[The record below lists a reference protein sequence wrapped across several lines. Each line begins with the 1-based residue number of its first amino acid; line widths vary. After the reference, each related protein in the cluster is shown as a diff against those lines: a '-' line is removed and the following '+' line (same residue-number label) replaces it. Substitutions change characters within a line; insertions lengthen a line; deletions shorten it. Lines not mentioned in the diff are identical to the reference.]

1 MTSNYE
7 TDTDLENK
15 NSSLTLIVELVGSDK
30 RVLDV
35 ATSTE
40 QVAKVLGERGCKV
53 TRIEVDPETARQV
66 EEYCE
71 TVIIGDVESLD
82 LGNELDDEH
91 FDVIVLGDVLEHLK
105 DPLQTLRR
113 LKPFLRAAGYVVAS
127 VRNIAHGSVRLA
139 LIQGKFHHPSL
150 GLVDDMHLRFFT
162 RDSAEQLFKDAGFLI
177 TELKSTTRAIFDTE
191 KDSKQIPDEVLR
203 LVQGDPEASTYQFVL
218 TAHRYGEVGTLAKRV
233 WLLSEQLAE
242 RDRTIYELN
251 RRLRNFE
258 ELQHILDRRTKQLA
272 EKEREVAMLAQEVAE
287 RNDRIARLTQ
297 FGREGT

>member
-40 QVAKVLGERGCKV
+40 QVAKLLGERGCKV

-71 TVIIGDVESLD
+71 TVIIGDVENLD

-127 VRNIAHGSVRLA
+127 VRNMAHGSVRLA

-150 GLVDDMHLRFFT
+150 GLVDDMQLRFFT

-191 KDSKQIPDEVLR
+191 DSKQIPDEVLR

-218 TAHRYGEVGTLAKRV
+218 TAHRHGEVGTLAKRV
-233 WLLSEQLAE
+233 WLLSEQLAK

-251 RRLRNFE
+251 RMLRNFE

>member
-40 QVAKVLGERGCKV
+40 QVAKLLGERGCKV
-53 TRIEVDPETARQV
+53 TRIEVDLETARQV

-91 FDVIVLGDVLEHLK
+91 FDVIILGDVLEHLK

-113 LKPFLRAAGYVVAS
+113 LNPFLRAAGYVVAS
-127 VRNIAHGSVRLA
+127 VRNMAHGSVRLA
-139 LIQGKFHHPSL
+139 LMQGKLHHPSL
-150 GLVDDMHLRFFT
+150 GLVDDLHLRFFT
-162 RDSAEQLFKDAGFLI
+162 RESAEQLFKDAGFLI

-191 KDSKQIPDEVLR
+191 DSKQIPDEVLR

-218 TAHRYGEVGTLAKRV
+218 TAHRHGEVGTLAKRV
-233 WLLSEQLAE
+233 WLLSEQLAK

-251 RRLRNFE
+251 RMLRNFE

-287 RNDRIARLTQ
+287 RNDRIAKLTQ
-297 FGREGT
+297 FGGEGT

>member
-1 MTSNYE
+1 MTSKYE
-7 TDTDLENK
+7 TDIDLENK
-15 NSSLTLIVELVGSDK
+15 NSSHAMIVELVGSDK

-40 QVAKVLGERGCKV
+40 QVAKDLGERGCKV

-71 TVIIGDVESLD
+71 TVIIGDVENLD

-91 FDVIVLGDVLEHLK
+91 FDVIVLGDELEHLK

-113 LKPFLRAAGYVVAS
+113 LKPCLRAAGYVVAS
-127 VRNIAHGSVRLA
+127 VRNMAHGSVRLA

-162 RDSAEQLFKDAGFLI
+162 RESAEQLCKDAGFLI

-191 KDSKQIPDEVLR
+191 KDRKQIPDEVLR

-233 WLLSEQLAE
+233 SLLSEQLAE

-258 ELQHILDRRTKQLA
+258 ELQHILDSRTKQLA

>member
-1 MTSNYE
+1 MTSKYE
-7 TDTDLENK
+7 TDIDLENK
-15 NSSLTLIVELVGSDK
+15 NSSHTLIVELVGSDK

-40 QVAKVLGERGCKV
+40 QVAKDLGERGCKV
-53 TRIEVDPETARQV
+53 TRIEVDLETARQV
-66 EEYCE
+66 EEHCE

-82 LGNELDDEH
+82 LDNELDEEY

-127 VRNIAHGSVRLA
+127 VRNMAHGSVRLA
-139 LIQGKFHHPSL
+139 LMQGKFHHPSL
-150 GLVDDMHLRFFT
+150 DLVDDMHLRIFT
-162 RDSAEQLFKDAGFLI
+162 RESADQLFKDAGFLI

-191 KDSKQIPDEVLR
+191 KDRKQIPDEVLR
-203 LVQGDPEASTYQFVL
+203 RVQGDPEASTYQFVF
-218 TAHRYGEVGTLAKRV
+218 TAHRSGEVGTLAKRV
-233 WLLSEQLAE
+233 SLLSEQLAE

-251 RRLRNFE
+251 RKLRNFE
-258 ELQHILDRRTKQLA
+258 ELQHILDRRTKRLA
-272 EKEREVAMLAQEVAE
+272 DKEREVAMLAQEVAE
-287 RNDRIARLTQ
+287 RNDRIARLIQ

>member
-1 MTSNYE
+1 MTSKYE
-7 TDTDLENK
+7 TDIDLENK
-15 NSSLTLIVELVGSDK
+15 NSSHTLIVELVGSDK

-40 QVAKVLGERGCKV
+40 QVAKDLGERGCKV
-53 TRIEVDPETARQV
+53 TRIEVDLETARQV

-71 TVIIGDVESLD
+71 SVIIGDVESLD
-82 LGNELDDEH
+82 LGNELDEEH

-127 VRNIAHGSVRLA
+127 VRNMAHGSVRLA
-139 LIQGKFHHPSL
+139 LMQGKFHHPSL
-150 GLVDDMHLRFFT
+150 GLVDDMHLRIFT
-162 RDSAEQLFKDAGFLI
+162 RESADQLFKDAGFLI

-191 KDSKQIPDEVLR
+191 KDRKQIPDEVLR
-203 LVQGDPEASTYQFVL
+203 RVQGDPEASTYQFVL

-233 WLLSEQLAE
+233 SLLSEQLAE

-251 RRLRNFE
+251 RKLRNFE
-258 ELQHILDRRTKQLA
+258 ELQHMLDRRTKRLA
-272 EKEREVAMLAQEVAE
+272 DKEREVAMLAQEVAE
-287 RNDRIARLTQ
+287 RNDRIARLIQ

>member
-40 QVAKVLGERGCKV
+40 QVAKLLGERGCKV
-53 TRIEVDPETARQV
+53 TRIEVDPETTRQV

-71 TVIIGDVESLD
+71 TIIIGDVESLD
-82 LGNELDDEH
+82 LGNELDEES

-139 LIQGKFHHPSL
+139 LIEGKFHHPSL

-162 RDSAEQLFKDAGFLI
+162 RESVEQLCKDAGFLI

-191 KDSKQIPDEVLR
+191 MDGKQVPDEVLR
-203 LVQGDPEASTYQFVL
+203 LVQGDPEASTYQYVL
-218 TAHRYGEVGTLAKRV
+218 TAHRCGEVGTLAKRV

-258 ELQHILDRRTKQLA
+258 ELQNILDRRTKRLA

-287 RNDRIARLTQ
+287 RNDRIARLIQ
-297 FGREGT
+297 FGREDT

>member
-40 QVAKVLGERGCKV
+40 QVAKLLGERGCKV
-53 TRIEVDPETARQV
+53 TRIEVDLETARQV

-91 FDVIVLGDVLEHLK
+91 FDVIILGDVLEHLK

-113 LKPFLRAAGYVVAS
+113 LNPFLRAAGYVVAS
-127 VRNIAHGSVRLA
+127 VRNMAHGSVRLA
-139 LIQGKFHHPSL
+139 LMQGKLHHPSL
-150 GLVDDMHLRFFT
+150 GLVDDLHLRFFT
-162 RDSAEQLFKDAGFLI
+162 RESAEQLFKDAGFLI

-191 KDSKQIPDEVLR
+191 DSKQIPDEVLR

-218 TAHRYGEVGTLAKRV
+218 TAHRHGEVGTLAKRV

-251 RRLRNFE
+251 RMLRNFE
-258 ELQHILDRRTKQLA
+258 ELQHILERRTKKLA

-287 RNDRIARLTQ
+287 RNDRIAKLTQ
-297 FGREGT
+297 FGGEGT

>member
-40 QVAKVLGERGCKV
+40 QVAKLLGERGCKV
-53 TRIEVDPETARQV
+53 TRIEVDLETARQV

-91 FDVIVLGDVLEHLK
+91 FDVIILGDMLEHLK

-113 LKPFLRAAGYVVAS
+113 LNPFLRAAGYVVAS
-127 VRNIAHGSVRLA
+127 VRNMAHGSVRLA
-139 LIQGKFHHPSL
+139 LMQGKLHHPSL
-150 GLVDDMHLRFFT
+150 GLVDDLHLRFFT
-162 RDSAEQLFKDAGFLI
+162 RESAEQLFKDAGFLI

-191 KDSKQIPDEVLR
+191 DSKQIPDEVLR

-218 TAHRYGEVGTLAKRV
+218 TAHRHGEVGTLAKRV
-233 WLLSEQLAE
+233 WLLSEQLAK

-251 RRLRNFE
+251 RMLRNFE

-287 RNDRIARLTQ
+287 RNDRIAKLTQ
-297 FGREGT
+297 FGGEGT

>member
-40 QVAKVLGERGCKV
+40 QVAKLLGERGCKV
-53 TRIEVDPETARQV
+53 TRIEVDLETARQV

-91 FDVIVLGDVLEHLK
+91 FDVIILGDVLEHLK

-113 LKPFLRAAGYVVAS
+113 LNPFLRAAGYVVAS

-139 LIQGKFHHPSL
+139 LIQGNFHHPSL
-150 GLVDDMHLRFFT
+150 GLVDDMHFRFFT
-162 RDSAEQLFKDAGFLI
+162 RESAEQLFKDAGFLI

-191 KDSKQIPDEVLR
+191 DSKQIPDEVLR

-218 TAHRYGEVGTLAKRV
+218 TAHRHGEVGTLAKRV
-233 WLLSEQLAE
+233 WLLSEQLAK

-251 RRLRNFE
+251 RMLRNFE

-287 RNDRIARLTQ
+287 RNDRIAKLTQ
-297 FGREGT
+297 FGGEGT

>member
-1 MTSNYE
+1 MTSKY
-7 TDTDLENK
+7 DTDIDLEHNDL
-15 NSSLTLIVELVGSDK
+15 SHALIVELVGSDK

-35 ATSTE
+35 STYTE
-40 QVAKVLGERGCKV
+40 QMAKVLGKRGCKV
-53 TRIEVDPETARQV
+53 TRIEVDPETTRQV

-71 TVIIGDVESLD
+71 TIIIGDVESLD
-82 LGNELDDEH
+82 LGNELDEES

-113 LKPFLRAAGYVVAS
+113 LKPFLRAVGYVVAS

-139 LIQGKFHHPSL
+139 LIEGEFHHPSL
-150 GLVDDMHLRFFT
+150 GLVDELHLRFFT
-162 RDSAEQLFKDAGFLI
+162 RESVEQLCKDAGFLI

-191 KDSKQIPDEVLR
+191 KDGKQVPDEVLR
-203 LVQGDPEASTYQFVL
+203 LVQGDPEASTYQYVL
-218 TAHRYGEVGTLAKRV
+218 TAHRCGEVGTLAKRV

-258 ELQHILDRRTKQLA
+258 ELQNILDRRTKRLA

-287 RNDRIARLTQ
+287 RNDRIARLMQ
-297 FGREGT
+297 FGGEGT

>member
-40 QVAKVLGERGCKV
+40 QVAKLLGERGCKV
-53 TRIEVDPETARQV
+53 TRIEVDLETARQV

-91 FDVIVLGDVLEHLK
+91 FDVIILGDVLEHLK

-113 LKPFLRAAGYVVAS
+113 LNPFLRAAGYVVAS
-127 VRNIAHGSVRLA
+127 VRNMAHGSVRLA
-139 LIQGKFHHPSL
+139 LMQGKLHHPSL
-150 GLVDDMHLRFFT
+150 GLVDDLHLRFFT
-162 RDSAEQLFKDAGFLI
+162 RESAEQLFKDAGFLI

-191 KDSKQIPDEVLR
+191 DSKQIPDEVLR

-218 TAHRYGEVGTLAKRV
+218 TAHRHGEVGTLAKRV

-258 ELQHILDRRTKQLA
+258 ELQNILDRRTKRLA

-287 RNDRIARLTQ
+287 RNDRIARLIQ
-297 FGREGT
+297 FGREDT